1 MLRRSFLA
9 TLVLLPAIGA
19 CSSNKSG
26 SGSGTGTA
34 AEIGARSG
42 IYKGAEQ
49 DIAGTLTKSDQFQ
62 QFRQAASRTGL
73 LKTLSGPGSYTVF
86 APTDAAFAAM
96 RKQDLREI
104 MGNDAL
110 LARVLKYHVIEGRI
124 LERSLGKTTSLRTLE
139 GHKLTV
145 VRSGNRLTVDK
156 AGLTLPNIE
165 TSNGLIHGI
174 DTVLMPPR

>member
-26 SGSGTGTA
+26 GGTGTGSA
-34 AEIGARSG
+34 AEVSARSG
-42 IYKGAEQ
+42 IYKGVEQ
-49 DIAGTLTKSDQFQ
+49 DIPGTLTKENRFQ
-62 QFRQAASRTGL
+62 QFRQAAARTGL
-73 LKTLSGPGSYTVF
+73 LKTLAGPGPYTVF
-86 APTDAAFAAM
+86 APTDEAFAAL

-104 MGNDAL
+104 MGDDAL

-124 LERSLGKTTSLRTLE
+124 LERSLGQTSSLRTLE
-139 GHKLTV
+139 GHKLTIA
-145 VRSGNRLTVDK
+145 RSGNRLSIDQAVI
-156 AGLTLPNIE
+156 TLPNIQ

-174 DTVLMPPR
+174 DKVLMPPR